1 MPDGRPARIFRP
13 MPHGDA
19 DDFALPGHGA
29 GRQHR
34 HRLQPRLA
42 KLASPGDSCRMSF
55 SGTQARYDRLLTEQ
69 AAWRLLRADNAP
81 MVLAFLAEA
90 FVDESEV
97 PYTQARTVLDAE
109 LVSARA
115 HGRWDAE
122 TSAGVYLNAW
132 IRAGWL
138 REMDDSLTRTDA
150 AEVALRFCRALD
162 ERTSGTTASH
172 LRIVQDA
179 VRDLAVSI
187 NPDPTE
193 RVDML
198 EGRKLEIEREIAD
211 LNAGIVKELGEAEQR
226 ERIRE
231 IYQLASVL
239 TGDFRRVEDEIRT
252 LDKDLRVQIIAGGQT
267 RGEVLDSVME
277 REALLAGTDAGGAF
291 DSFFQL
297 LCDTNRS
304 TEFREQLRSIMDAPV
319 ARQLSPRQRRF
330 LDHLVRELGHESE
343 RVLRVRRRT
352 EEGLRAYIESG
363 AALENRAV
371 ERLVIA
377 LEQKAIE
384 LSEMA
389 LPLKSRT
396 SLSLPTGVVRVSSP
410 ASMKL
415 RHPDHAL
422 DTREVEERP
431 ASRTLDEGI
440 LAALDTVQ
448 VRELAERIRGVLDAE
463 GPLTIGGVVAHTPV
477 RAGLEEL
484 VGFLRIAHS
493 VGAAGLDRRE
503 SVSFSERDG
512 TRISATI
519 PAVLLSTELFPE
531 SLDEL
536 VV

>member
-1 MPDGRPARIFRP
+1 
-13 MPHGDA
+13 
-19 DDFALPGHGA
+19 
-29 GRQHR
+29 
-34 HRLQPRLA
+34 
-42 KLASPGDSCRMSF
+42 MSF
-55 SGTQARYDRLLTEQ
+55 SGTQARYERLLSEQ

-81 MVLAFLAEA
+81 MVLAFLAEI

-97 PYTQARTVLDAE
+97 AYSQARTVLDAE
-109 LVSARA
+109 LVAARA
-115 HGRWDAE
+115 RGRWEAD
-122 TSAGVYLNAW
+122 TSAGVYLNTW

-138 REMDDSLTRTDA
+138 REMDDRLTRTDA
-150 AEVALRFCRALD
+150 AEVALRFCRSLD

-187 NPDPTE
+187 NPDPAE
-193 RVDML
+193 RIDML
-198 EGRKLEIEREIAD
+198 AGRKREIEREIAD
-211 LNAGIVKELGEAEQR
+211 LEAGIVKELGAAEQR

-291 DSFFQL
+291 DGFFQL
-297 LCDTNRS
+297 LCDANRS

-319 ARQLSPRQRRF
+319 ARQLTPRQRRF
-330 LDHLVRELGHESE
+330 LDQLVRELGRESD

-371 ERLVIA
+371 DRLIVA

-384 LSEMA
+384 LREA
-389 LPLKSRT
+389 ELPLKSRT
-396 SLSLPTGVVRVSSP
+396 TLTLPTGVVRVASP
-410 ASMKL
+410 VSMKL

-422 DTREVEERP
+422 DTRGVEEQLTRQ
-431 ASRTLDEGI
+431 TLDKGI
-440 LAALDTVQ
+440 LDALDTVQ
-448 VRELAERIRGVLDAE
+448 VRELARRARAVLEAE

-477 RAGLEEL
+477 QAGLEEL

-493 VGAAGLDRRE
+493 VGAASLDRRE
-503 SVSFSERDG
+503 SVSFCERDG
-512 TRISATI
+512 TPMSATI
-519 PAVLLSTELFPE
+519 PAVLLSTDLFPE